1 MTMKF
6 NLAALTV
13 LAAVLF
19 AAPLT
24 ASAHVNRDEAAMSS
38 STLGAA
44 CGAHHHHKHHRH
56 HRHPH

>member
-1 MTMKF
+1 MTTKF

-24 ASAHVNRDEAAMSS
+24 ASAHETRDNAAMSS
-38 STLGAA
+38 STLGTTS
-44 CGAHHHHKHHRH
+44 GAHHHHKHHRRH
-56 HRHPH
+56 HHLH

>member
-1 MTMKF
+1 MTTKI

-24 ASAHVNRDEAAMSS
+24 ASAYVNHDAAMTS
-38 STLGAA
+38 STLGTAS
-44 CGAHHHHKHHRH
+44 GAHHHHRHHRH